1 MDGLSAI
8 DPAPDWLRALLAHAI
23 TAIAVLDR
31 DLRYLAHT
39 DRWLTDY
46 RVADPPILGRGH
58 FEVFPDAAPV
68 WRGIYERVLAGEVV
82 SCAEES
88 FLRKDGAHGSVRW
101 KVVPWHDVAGAVGG
115 VVIFSQIIT
124 AEVEARR
131 FREELIANV
140 SHEMRAPLASVVG
153 ALAMLGEAPEAT
165 APAPALL
172 GIARKNVQRLARIV
186 DDLLETGRIAPD
198 SLDFVIR
205 EVDLGWMIADAVE
218 LNRPF
223 ADRHNIT
230 LDFARPPHP
239 VPAAIDPDR
248 MLQVLGNLLTNAVKF
263 SKAGDTVR
271 MALTSDGGGAR
282 IDVID
287 TGCGMSPGFQA
298 HLFERF
304 AREQGVV
311 PARPGSG
318 LGLAITKGLVERM
331 GGTIAITS
339 AAGVGTSVRIALPRA
354 GDSDGE
360 G

>member
-153 ALAMLGEAPEAT
+153 ALAMLG
-165 APAPALL
+165 
-172 GIARKNVQRLARIV
+172 
-186 DDLLETGRIAPD
+186 
-198 SLDFVIR
+198 
-205 EVDLGWMIADAVE
+205 
-218 LNRPF
+218 
-223 ADRHNIT
+223 
-230 LDFARPPHP
+230 
-239 VPAAIDPDR
+239 
-248 MLQVLGNLLTNAVKF
+248 
-263 SKAGDTVR
+263 
-271 MALTSDGGGAR
+271 
-282 IDVID
+282 
-287 TGCGMSPGFQA
+287 
-298 HLFERF
+298 
-304 AREQGVV
+304 
-311 PARPGSG
+311 
-318 LGLAITKGLVERM
+318 
-331 GGTIAITS
+331 
-339 AAGVGTSVRIALPRA
+339 
-354 GDSDGE
+354 
-360 G
+360 